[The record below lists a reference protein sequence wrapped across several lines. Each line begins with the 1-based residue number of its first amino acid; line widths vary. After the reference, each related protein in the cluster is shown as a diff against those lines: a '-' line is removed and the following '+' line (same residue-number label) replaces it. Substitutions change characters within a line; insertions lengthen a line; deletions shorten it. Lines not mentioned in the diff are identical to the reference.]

1 MEQTAILREVKIKVR
16 NESPQ
21 TETIGVYVDIVPPG
35 GPDNPFD
42 CAPAG
47 RVLVRNVTLTA
58 FGTPGDDAN
67 VFADD
72 NNLAGTVGSGGLL
85 TFSCEDA
92 AGAAADISNT
102 YKIFAVV
109 DVHADDLAF
118 CPEGAIFDFTCF
130 PALADDDSDDG
141 DNRVGRSAP
150 RVQ

>member
-1 MEQTAILREVKIKVR
+1 MR

-21 TETIGVYVDIVPPG
+21 TETIGVYMDIVPPG

-42 CAPAG
+42 CLPAG

-72 NNLAGTVGSGGLL
+72 SSLAGTVGSGGIL
-85 TFSCEDA
+85 TFSCDDA
-92 AGAAADISNT
+92 AGATGSEFNT
-102 YKIFAVV
+102 YKVFAVV

-118 CPEGAIFDFTCF
+118 CPVGAIFNTTCF
-130 PALADDDSDDG
+130 PALADDDSDDF
-141 DNRVGRSAP
+141 DNRKLRSAP
-150 RVQ
+150 KLR